1 MLLAFLRALVKDP
14 AAIEDLQQEAFV
26 TAWRNLDRF
35 DHDRPFGPWLRGIA
49 RNHVLAYYRRT
60 KRLPIQCEESVIAHL
75 DARLD
80 QIGRRAGDTWEEK
93 LEALET
99 CLADLPEDSRTM
111 LQLFYSEELTT
122 ERIAD
127 RVDLHRETVKKRLQ
141 RTRLLISE
149 CLQRK
154 GVLDPIPTG

>member
-93 LEALET
+93 LEALE
-99 CLADLPEDSRTM
+99 
-111 LQLFYSEELTT
+111 
-122 ERIAD
+122 
-127 RVDLHRETVKKRLQ
+127 VKANTRSKQ
-141 RTRLLISE
+141 R
-149 CLQRK
+149 
-154 GVLDPIPTG
+154 